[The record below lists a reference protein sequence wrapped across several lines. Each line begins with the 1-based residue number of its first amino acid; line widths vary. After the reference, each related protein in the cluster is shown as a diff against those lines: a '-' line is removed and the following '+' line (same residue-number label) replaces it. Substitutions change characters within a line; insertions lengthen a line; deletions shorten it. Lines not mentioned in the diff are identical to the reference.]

1 MNCIIVDDE
10 EMSRNALKQLIG
22 RVDFLNLVKVCEGPL
37 EAITTLKN
45 EKVDIM
51 FLDIEMPDM
60 SGMDLIKSLPQETRP
75 MIILTTSHTEYAL
88 DAFEHNVVD
97 YLVKPVM
104 LPRFLVATTK
114 ARDLFENSQNKID
127 SFDKDYFFV
136 KSNSVMHKLLIKDIL
151 WMESM
156 GDYITINTVNKKYIL
171 HLTLKAIEPKIP
183 SDKFI
188 RVHRSFIVAIDN
200 ITSVED
206 TTIVINNKLIP
217 VGAIYKESFMK
228 RLNLLS

>member
-10 EMSRNALKQLIG
+10 EMSRNALKQLIA
-22 RVDFLNLVKVCEGPL
+22 RVSFLNLIKVCDGSL
-37 EAITTLKN
+37 EAINTLKN
-45 EKVDIM
+45 QKVDIM

-60 SGMDLIKSLPQETRP
+60 SGMELIKSFDTRP

-88 DAFEHNVVD
+88 DAFEYNVVD

-104 LPRFLVATTK
+104 LARFLQATTK

-136 KSNSVMHKLLIKDIL
+136 KINSVMHKLLIKDIL

-156 GDYITINTVNKKYIL
+156 GDYITINAVNKKYIL

-188 RVHRSFIVAIDN
+188 RVHRSFIVAVDN

-206 TTIVINNKLIP
+206 TTILIDNKLIP
-217 VGAIYKESFMK
+217 VGAIYKENFMK
-228 RLNLLS
+228 RLNLLSP

>member
-10 EMSRNALKQLIG
+10 EMSRNALKQLIE
-22 RVDFLNLVKVCEGPL
+22 RVDFLNLIKICDGPI
-37 EAITTLKN
+37 EAINTLKN

-60 SGMDLIKSLPQETRP
+60 SGMELIKSLDTRP

-88 DAFEHNVVD
+88 DAFEYNVVD

-104 LPRFLVATTK
+104 LARFLQAVTK

-156 GDYITINTVNKKYIL
+156 GDYITINTANKKYIL

-206 TTIVINNKLIP
+206 TTICINNKLIP
-217 VGAIYKESFMK
+217 VGAMYKENFIK

>member
-10 EMSRNALKQLIG
+10 EMSRNALKQLIE
-22 RVDFLNLVKVCEGPL
+22 RVDFLNLIKICDGPI
-37 EAITTLKN
+37 EAINTLKN

-60 SGMDLIKSLPQETRP
+60 SGMELIKSLDTRP

-88 DAFEHNVVD
+88 DAFEYNVVD

-104 LPRFLVATTK
+104 LARFLQAVTK

-156 GDYITINTVNKKYIL
+156 GDYITINTANKKYIL

-188 RVHRSFIVAIDN
+188 RVHRSFIVAVDN

-206 TTIVINNKLIP
+206 TTICINNKLIP
-217 VGAIYKESFMK
+217 VGAMYKENFMK

>member
-10 EMSRNALKQLIG
+10 EMSRNALKQLIA
-22 RVDFLNLVKVCEGPL
+22 RVSFLNLIKVCDGSL
-37 EAITTLKN
+37 EAINTLKN
-45 EKVDIM
+45 QKVDIM

-60 SGMDLIKSLPQETRP
+60 SGMELIKSFDRRP

-88 DAFEHNVVD
+88 DAFEYNVVD

-104 LPRFLVATTK
+104 LARFLQATTK

-136 KSNSVMHKLLIKDIL
+136 KINSVMHKLLIKDIL

-156 GDYITINTVNKKYIL
+156 GDYITINAVNKKYIL

-188 RVHRSFIVAIDN
+188 RVHRSFIVAVDN

-206 TTIVINNKLIP
+206 TTILIDNKLIP
-217 VGAIYKESFMK
+217 VGAIYKENFMK
-228 RLNLLS
+228 RLNLLSP